1 MAMKFQNRD
10 GVALA
15 YEDSNEGL
23 SPILFVHGW
32 GCDHSFFAPQM
43 AFFKPRH
50 RVVAVDL
57 RGHGCSDAPPQNY
70 TMAGFADDLAW
81 LCTKLGLDKPVVV
94 GHSMG
99 GTIALEFAA
108 HYPELLTAAV
118 LIDSVILPPPEF
130 LESRRAFAEALRA
143 PNYLG
148 LLNKAASS
156 LFLSTDDQ
164 KRKAQILALLGKTP
178 QHVLASAFANHV
190 TEYDAGSA
198 AAACRMPVA
207 YIGAEV
213 AMADLPRFRALCPQ
227 LITAQTLGSGHF
239 STLEVPD
246 QVNAMLA
253 RLLEIDRS
261 KSEGGEENARQLS
274 HC

>member
-1 MAMKFQNRD
+1 MKFHDRD
-10 GVALA
+10 GVLLA
-15 YEDSNEGL
+15 YEDSHDRS

-43 AFFKPRH
+43 EFFRPCH
-50 RVVAVDL
+50 RVIAVDL
-57 RGHGCSDAPPQNY
+57 RGHGSSDGPAQDY

-81 LCTKLGLDKPVVV
+81 LCIRLALNKPVVV

-108 HYPELLTAAV
+108 HYPELLSAAV
-118 LIDSVILPPPEF
+118 LIDSVILPPAQLLP
-130 LESRRAFAEALRA
+130 SWRAFGEALRA
-143 PNYLG
+143 PDYLG
-148 LLNKAASS
+148 VLTKAVSS
-156 LFLSTDDQ
+156 LFLSTDDEKQ
-164 KRKAQILALLGKTP
+164 KAQILALLQKTP

-190 TEYDAGSA
+190 TEYDAGPA
-198 AAACRMPVA
+198 AAACQVPVA
-207 YIGAEV
+207 YIGAAV
-213 AMADLPRFRALCPQ
+213 AMVDLPRFRDLCPQ

-253 RLLEIDRS
+253 RFL
-261 KSEGGEENARQLS
+261 QLQG
-274 HC
+274 